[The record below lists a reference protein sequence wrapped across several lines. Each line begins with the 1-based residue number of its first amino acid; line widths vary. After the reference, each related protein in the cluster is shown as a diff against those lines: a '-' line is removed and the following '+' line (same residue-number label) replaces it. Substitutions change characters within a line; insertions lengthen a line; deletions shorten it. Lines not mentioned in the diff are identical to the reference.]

1 MILTKMAAPGGELRA
16 GSQELVSLCAS
27 GEASSSSDAHEPAW
41 TESRADKVPE
51 ELAVE
56 EGQDG
61 GPADVCGREERR
73 SVSGLEVGEGGGR
86 AGRTEGRGEGKQAGP
101 VVPDQSAHGEQAN
114 VRSMVEARSEM
125 WRSLLDRRA
134 GEGALASGWRTW
146 MLTAQVMSALPSLLE
161 VSALRPA
168 RSAAERARRRRPGGG
183 SGARSRLADRSSSC
197 WTPTRSPAALYCKA
211 RTGRARADQ
220 GRSHKGTLGARARRC
235 PSSGAGCALHSYA
248 VPQSMSASR
257 SYTGLGEGTA
267 GNEAVESG
275 RGGFEAEQRERGRE
289 RGQALGL

>member
-27 GEASSSSDAHEPAW
+27 GELSNSSDAHEPAW

-56 EGQDG
+56 EGPDG
-61 GPADVCGREERR
+61 GPADVCVREGRR

-86 AGRTEGRGEGKQAGP
+86 AGRTEGRGEGEQAGP
-101 VVPDQSAHGEQAN
+101 VVPDESAHGEQAN
-114 VRSMVEARSEM
+114 AQSMVEARSEM

-134 GEGALASGWRTW
+134 GEGALAPGWRTW
-146 MLTAQVMSALPSLLE
+146 MLTAQGMSALPSLLE

-183 SGARSRLADRSSSC
+183 SGARSRLADRL
-197 WTPTRSPAALYCKA
+197 TPPRAGLRRALLLSLYYKV

-220 GRSHKGTLGARARRC
+220 GRSHKGILGARARRC
-235 PSSGAGCALHSYA
+235 RSSGAGCAAATPFLCETPIHGCE
-248 VPQSMSASR
+248 QSP
-257 SYTGLGEGTA
+257 
-267 GNEAVESG
+267 
-275 RGGFEAEQRERGRE
+275 
-289 RGQALGL
+289 